1 MDYSKVVASITES
14 RTLQITSLIKKLKAE
29 GHNVLTFSAGEPDF
43 DTPEFICQAGIKA
56 IQKGITKYTNA
67 EGSPELIKAICKKFE
82 NENNIKYDPDQI
94 IVSSGAKH
102 SIYNSLVAICN
113 PGDEVIIQSPYWV
126 SYPEMIKLVSAIP
139 VVIPTTIE
147 TCFKITPEQ
156 LKKAITKKTKA
167 IILNS
172 PSNPSGAV
180 YSEDEQRALADILK
194 NKDIIIIS
202 DEIYEKLIYD
212 GAKHFSI
219 ASIPEIYDKVVT
231 INGMSKAFSMTG
243 WRIGYLGT
251 NKELAKL
258 IKNYQSHAV
267 SHPSTISMAASIAAL
282 EMDFQVVENMRKKF
296 QERRDFLIDKLTRV
310 EGLKIFKPTGAF
322 YLFFDVS
329 EFYGREYNGMKI
341 TDSTS
346 FCSYIL
352 NEGKIGIVP
361 GEAFGDDNCVRMSF
375 AYSNEDLDEGVNRL
389 KEALAKLK

>member
-1 MDYSKVVASITES
+1 MKYSDVVSSITES
-14 RTLQITSLIKKLKAE
+14 RTLQVTSLIKKLKAE
-29 GHNVLTFSAGEPDF
+29 GHNVITFSAGEPDF
-43 DTPEFICQAGIKA
+43 PTPDFICKAGIEA

-67 EGSPELIKAICKKFE
+67 EGSPELIKAICNKFE
-82 NENNIKYDPDQI
+82 KENNIKYEPNEI
-94 IVSSGAKH
+94 VVSSGAKH
-102 SIYNSLVAICN
+102 SIYNALVAICN

-126 SYPEMIKLVSAIP
+126 SYPEMIKLVSAKP
-139 VVIPTTIE
+139 VIIE
-147 TCFKITPEQ
+147 TSIETNFKITPEQ
-156 LKKAITKKTKA
+156 LQKAITNKTKA
-167 IILNS
+167 ILLNS

-180 YSEDEQRALADILK
+180 YTEEEQRAFANVVKD
-194 NKDIIIIS
+194 KDIIIIT

-219 ASIPEIYDKVVT
+219 ASIPEIRDKVVT

-267 SHPSTISMAASIAAL
+267 SHPSTISMAASVAAL
-282 EMDFQVVENMRKKF
+282 EMDPQIIENMRVVF
-296 QERRDFLIDKLTRV
+296 ENRRNFIMEKLSEI
-310 EGLKIFKPTGAF
+310 EGIKLFKPTGAF
-322 YLFFDVS
+322 YLFLDVS
-329 EFYGREYNGMKI
+329 AFYGREYNGQKI

-361 GEAFGDDNCVRMSF
+361 GEAFGNDNCVRMSF
-375 AYSNEDLDEGVNRL
+375 AYSNEDLAEGAKRL

>member
-1 MDYSKVVASITES
+1 MKYSDVVSSITES
-14 RTLQITSLIKKLKAE
+14 RTLQVTSLIKKLKAE
-29 GHNVLTFSAGEPDF
+29 GHNVITFSAGEPDF
-43 DTPEFICQAGIKA
+43 PTPDFICKAGIEA

-67 EGSPELIKAICKKFE
+67 EGSPELIKAICNKFE
-82 NENNIKYDPDQI
+82 KENNIKYEPNEI
-94 IVSSGAKH
+94 VVSSGAKH
-102 SIYNSLVAICN
+102 SIYNALVAICN
-113 PGDEVIIQSPYWV
+113 PRDEVIIQSPYWV
-126 SYPEMIKLVSAIP
+126 SYPEMIKLVSAKP
-139 VVIPTTIE
+139 VIIE
-147 TCFKITPEQ
+147 TSIETNFKITPEQ
-156 LKKAITKKTKA
+156 LQKAITNKTKA
-167 IILNS
+167 ILLNS

-180 YSEDEQRALADILK
+180 YTEEEQRAIANVVKD
-194 NKDIIIIS
+194 KDIIIIT

-219 ASIPEIYDKVVT
+219 ASIPEIRDKVVT

-267 SHPSTISMAASIAAL
+267 SHPSTISMAASVAAL
-282 EMDFQVVENMRKKF
+282 EMDPQIIENMRVVF
-296 QERRDFLIDKLTRV
+296 ENRRNFIMEKLSEI
-310 EGLKIFKPTGAF
+310 EGIKLFKPTGAF
-322 YLFFDVS
+322 YLFLDVS
-329 EFYGREYNGMKI
+329 AFYGREYNGQKI

-361 GEAFGDDNCVRMSF
+361 GEAFGNDNCVRMSF
-375 AYSNEDLDEGVNRL
+375 AYSNEDLAEGAKRL

>member
-1 MDYSKVVASITES
+1 MEYSKVVSSITES
-14 RTLQITSLIKKLKAE
+14 RTLQVTSLIKKLKAE

-43 DTPEFICQAGIKA
+43 PTPDFICEAGIKA
-56 IQKGITKYTNA
+56 IKDGITKYTNA

-82 NENNIKYDPDQI
+82 NENNVKYNPDQI
-94 IVSSGAKH
+94 VVSSGAKH
-102 SIYNSLVAICN
+102 SIYNTLVAVCN

-126 SYPEMIKLVSAIP
+126 SYPEMIKLVSAVP
-139 VVIPTTIE
+139 VIIPTTIE
-147 TCFKITPEQ
+147 NGFKITPEQ
-156 LKKAITKKTKA
+156 LQKAITSQTKA

-180 YSEDEQRALADILK
+180 YTEDEQRALADVLK
-194 NKDIIIIS
+194 DKDIIIIT

-219 ASIPEIYDKVVT
+219 ASIPEVYDKVVT

-243 WRIGYLGT
+243 WRIGYLGA

-267 SHPSTISMAASIAAL
+267 SHPSTISMAASVAAL
-282 EMDFQVVENMRKKF
+282 EMDPQIVENMRKKF
-296 QERRDFLIDKLTRV
+296 EERRDFLYEKLSKID
-310 EGLKIFKPTGAF
+310 GLKLFKPTGAF

-329 EFYGREYNGMKI
+329 AFYGKEYNGQKI

-346 FCSYIL
+346 FCSYVL

-375 AYSNEDLDEGVNRL
+375 AYSNEDLEEGAKRL
-389 KEALAKLK
+389 SEALGKLV

>member
-1 MDYSKVVASITES
+1 MKYSDVVSSITES
-14 RTLQITSLIKKLKAE
+14 RTLQVTSLIKKLKAE
-29 GHNVLTFSAGEPDF
+29 GHNVITFSAGEPDF
-43 DTPEFICQAGIKA
+43 PTPDFICKAGIEA

-67 EGSPELIKAICKKFE
+67 EGSPELIKAICNKFE
-82 NENNIKYDPDQI
+82 KENNIKYEPNEI
-94 IVSSGAKH
+94 VVSSGAKH
-102 SIYNSLVAICN
+102 SIYNALVAICN
-113 PGDEVIIQSPYWV
+113 PRDEVIIQSPYWV
-126 SYPEMIKLVSAIP
+126 SYPEMIKLVSAKP
-139 VVIPTTIE
+139 VIIE
-147 TCFKITPEQ
+147 TSIETNFKITPEQ
-156 LKKAITKKTKA
+156 LQKAITNKTKA
-167 IILNS
+167 ILLNS

-180 YSEDEQRALADILK
+180 YTEEEQRAFANVVKD
-194 NKDIIIIS
+194 KDIIIIT

-219 ASIPEIYDKVVT
+219 ASIPEIRDKVVT

-267 SHPSTISMAASIAAL
+267 SHPSTISMAASVAAL
-282 EMDFQVVENMRKKF
+282 EMDPQIIENMRVVF
-296 QERRDFLIDKLTRV
+296 ENRRNFIMEKLSEI
-310 EGLKIFKPTGAF
+310 EGIKLFKPTGAF
-322 YLFFDVS
+322 YLFLDVS
-329 EFYGREYNGMKI
+329 AFYGREYNGQKI

-361 GEAFGDDNCVRMSF
+361 GEAFGNDNCVRMSF
-375 AYSNEDLDEGVNRL
+375 AYSNEDLAEGAKRL

>member
-1 MDYSKVVASITES
+1 MKYSDVVSSITES
-14 RTLQITSLIKKLKAE
+14 RTLQVTSLIKKLKAE
-29 GHNVLTFSAGEPDF
+29 GHNVITFSAGEPDF
-43 DTPEFICQAGIKA
+43 PTPDFICKAGIEA

-67 EGSPELIKAICKKFE
+67 EGSPELIKAICNKFE
-82 NENNIKYDPDQI
+82 KENNIKYEPNEI
-94 IVSSGAKH
+94 VVSSGAKH
-102 SIYNSLVAICN
+102 SIYNALVAICN
-113 PGDEVIIQSPYWV
+113 PRDEVIIQSPYWV
-126 SYPEMIKLVSAIP
+126 SYPEMIKLVSAKP
-139 VVIPTTIE
+139 VIIE
-147 TCFKITPEQ
+147 TSIETNFKITPEQ
-156 LKKAITKKTKA
+156 LQKAITNKTKA
-167 IILNS
+167 ILLNS

-180 YSEDEQRALADILK
+180 YTEEEQRAFANVVKD
-194 NKDIIIIS
+194 KDIIIIT

-219 ASIPEIYDKVVT
+219 ASIPEIRDKVVT

-267 SHPSTISMAASIAAL
+267 SHPSTISMAASVAAL
-282 EMDFQVVENMRKKF
+282 EMDPQIIENMRVAF
-296 QERRDFLIDKLTRV
+296 ENRRNFIMEKLSEI
-310 EGLKIFKPTGAF
+310 EGIKLFKPTGAF
-322 YLFFDVS
+322 YLFLDVS
-329 EFYGREYNGMKI
+329 AFYGREYNGQKI

-361 GEAFGDDNCVRMSF
+361 GEAFGNDNCVRMSF
-375 AYSNEDLDEGVNRL
+375 AYSNEDLAEGAKRL

>member
-1 MDYSKVVASITES
+1 MKYSDVVSSITES
-14 RTLQITSLIKKLKAE
+14 RTLQVTSLIKKLKAE
-29 GHNVLTFSAGEPDF
+29 GHNVITFSAGEPDF
-43 DTPEFICQAGIKA
+43 PTPDFICKAGIEA

-67 EGSPELIKAICKKFE
+67 EGSPELIKAICNKFE
-82 NENNIKYDPDQI
+82 KENNIKYEPNEI
-94 IVSSGAKH
+94 VVSSGAKH
-102 SIYNSLVAICN
+102 SIYNALVAICN

-126 SYPEMIKLVSAIP
+126 SYPEMIKLVSAKP
-139 VVIPTTIE
+139 VIIE
-147 TCFKITPEQ
+147 TSIETNFKITPEQ
-156 LKKAITKKTKA
+156 LQKAITNKTKA
-167 IILNS
+167 ILLNS

-180 YSEDEQRALADILK
+180 YTEEEQRAIANVVKD
-194 NKDIIIIS
+194 KDIIIIT

-219 ASIPEIYDKVVT
+219 ASIPEIRDKVVT

-267 SHPSTISMAASIAAL
+267 SHPSTISMAASVAAL
-282 EMDFQVVENMRKKF
+282 EMDPQIIENMRVVF
-296 QERRDFLIDKLTRV
+296 ENRRNFIMEKLSEI
-310 EGLKIFKPTGAF
+310 EGIKLFKPTGAF
-322 YLFFDVS
+322 YLFLDVS
-329 EFYGREYNGMKI
+329 AFYGREYNGQKI

-361 GEAFGDDNCVRMSF
+361 GEAFGNDNCVRMSF
-375 AYSNEDLDEGVNRL
+375 AYSNEDLAEGAKRL